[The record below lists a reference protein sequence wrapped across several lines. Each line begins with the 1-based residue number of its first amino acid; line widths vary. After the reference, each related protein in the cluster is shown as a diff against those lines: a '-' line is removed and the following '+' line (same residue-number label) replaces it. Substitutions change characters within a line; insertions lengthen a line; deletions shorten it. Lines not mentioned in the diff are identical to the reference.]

1 MKKILLLTA
10 LFITTLL
17 AAQVPQ
23 GISYQAIALTTSGA
37 PVVTAPV
44 GIRLTILDNS
54 ATGTA
59 IYTESHTKTT
69 NAQGLFNLTIGQG
82 SPTLGTFSAINWP
95 TNQKFLKV
103 EMDVAGGSNFTLV
116 GTTQLL
122 SVPYALT
129 AKKLALQAGEGI
141 TLTSPNGTQ
150 YQMAVNDNGELS
162 LPAST
167 GGTNTPNLFYLYG
180 SFNNFN
186 PTSALLMNYEN
197 QYFRG
202 YKYFT
207 AGTQLKFLS
216 GNIQNAAVYGLDATQ
231 HLAINGSAY
240 TIPTNGFYS
249 TDIYVYGLQFYISSI
264 NPKTLVVKNDGSNT
278 FFPMT
283 YSVSNNKLTVTA
295 TQIVAGDKFYF
306 DLGTSSSDRLYGDN
320 LADGTTDQYGISIS
334 FPGATSTPRSYR
346 IEMTPEFNGTG
357 SYTVTPL

>member
-1 MKKILLLTA
+1 MKKLLLLTA
-10 LFITTLL
+10 FFITTLL

-23 GISYQAIALTTSGA
+23 GISYQAIALNTSGG
-37 PVVTAPV
+37 PVVSSPV
-44 GIRLTILDNS
+44 GIRLTILENS

-59 IYTESHTKTT
+59 IYTESHIKTT

-82 SPTLGTFSAINWP
+82 NPTLGTFSTINWG

-103 EMDVAGGSNFTLV
+103 EIDVAGGSNFIVV

-150 YQMAVNDNGELS
+150 YQLAVNDNGELS
-162 LPAST
+162 LPSPT
-167 GGTNTPNLFYLYG
+167 GSANTPSLLYLYG

-186 PTSALLMNYEN
+186 PALALLMNLTN
-197 QYFRG
+197 QNFVG

-216 GNIQNAAVYGLDATQ
+216 SNTANGAIYGLDAMQ
-231 HLAINGSAY
+231 NVVLNGSAF
-240 TIPTNGFYS
+240 TVPANGFYNIK
-249 TDIYVYGLQFYISSI
+249 IYVYGPSFYITSI
-264 NPKTLVVKNDGSNT
+264 NPEIYVRSNNGSDT
-278 FFPMT
+278 TVPMT
-283 YSVSNNKLTVTA
+283 YNVSNNKLTATV
-295 TQIVAGDKFYF
+295 TQIVTGDKFSFAYAGN
-306 DLGTSSSDRLYGDN
+306 GTSTSFGDN
-320 LADGTTDQYGISIS
+320 LADGTTDENGILIS

-346 IEMTPEFNGTG
+346 IEMTPEFNGSG

>member
-23 GISYQAIALTTSGA
+23 GISYQAIALNTSGA
-37 PVVTAPV
+37 PVFTAPV
-44 GIRLTILDNS
+44 GVRLTILDNS

-82 SPTLGTFSAINWP
+82 NPTLGTFSTINWG

-103 EMDVAGGSNFTLV
+103 EMDVAGGSNFAIV

-150 YQMAVNDNGELS
+150 YQMTVNDNGELS

-167 GGTNTPNLFYLYG
+167 GETNTPNLFYLYG

-186 PTSALLMNYEN
+186 PTSALLMNFESFN
-197 QYFRG
+197 FRG

-216 GNIQNAAVYGLDATQ
+216 SNTQNAAVYGLNASQ
-231 HLAINGSAY
+231 NVVLNGSAY
-240 TIPTNGFYS
+240 TIPSNGFYHLS
-249 TDIYVYGLQFYISSI
+249 ISLNNLPTLDVYSLGPKISFRGNNRDDIS
-264 NPKTLVVKNDGSNT
+264 
-278 FFPMT
+278 MT
-283 YSVSNNKLTVTA
+283 YNVSNNKLSATVTN
-295 TQIVAGDKFYF
+295 IVAGEKFYF
-306 DLGTSSSDRLYGDN
+306 TYPAGFIITFGDN
-320 LADGTTDQYGISIS
+320 LAEGTTDRDGDPIS
-334 FPGATSTPRSYR
+334 FPGATSTPRNYR
-346 IEMTPEFNGTG
+346 IEMTPEFNGSG
-357 SYTVTPL
+357 NYTITPL

>member
-1 MKKILLLTA
+1 MKKFLLLTA
-10 LFITTLL
+10 LFFTTLFS
-17 AAQVPQ
+17 AQVPQ
-23 GISYQAIALTTSGA
+23 GISYQAIALNTSGT

-54 ATGTA
+54 AAGTA

-82 SPTLGTFSAINWP
+82 NPTLGTFSTLDWG

-103 EMDVAGGSNFTLV
+103 EMDVAGGSNFALV

-141 TLTSPNGTQ
+141 ALTSPNGTQ
-150 YQMAVNDNGELS
+150 YQLAVNDSGELS
-162 LPAST
+162 LPSPT
-167 GGTNTPNLFYLYG
+167 GSTNTPNLLYLYG

-186 PTSALLMNYEN
+186 PASALLMNLSN
-197 QYFRG
+197 QDFTG

-216 GNIQNAAVYGLDATQ
+216 NNTANGAVYGIDAMQ
-231 HLAINGSAY
+231 NVILNGSPFN
-240 TIPTNGFYS
+240 IPSNGFYN
-249 TDIYVYGLQFYISSI
+249 IRINVYGPVFYIYSI
-264 NPKTLVVKNDGSNT
+264 NPEIYVRSNVNYDT
-278 FFPMT
+278 SVSMT
-283 YSVSNNKLTVTA
+283 YNVSNNKLTATV
-295 TQIVAGDKFYF
+295 TQIVAGDQFRFIYAGNGPSISF
-306 DLGTSSSDRLYGDN
+306 GDN
-320 LADGTTDQYGISIS
+320 LADGTTDENGALIS

-346 IEMTPEFNGTG
+346 IEMTPEFNGSG
-357 SYTVTPL
+357 NYTITPL

>member
-23 GISYQAIALTTSGA
+23 GISYQAIALNTSGA

-82 SPTLGTFSAINWP
+82 NPTLGTFSTLNWG

-141 TLTSPNGTQ
+141 ALTSPNGTQ
-150 YQMAVNDNGELS
+150 YQLAVNDSGELS
-162 LPAST
+162 LGSS
-167 GGTNTPNLFYLYG
+167 GNSPNIPDVLYLYG
-180 SFNNFN
+180 SFNNFDPN
-186 PTSALLMNYEN
+186 SALLMNRGNSYAM
-197 QYFRG
+197 G

-216 GNIQNAAVYGLDATQ
+216 NNTPNAAVYGINAVRNVVS
-231 HLAINGSAY
+231 NGSAY
-240 TIPTNGFYS
+240 TIPSNGFYLLS
-249 TDIYVYGLQFYISSI
+249 ISIPYILPSLDVYSL
-264 NPKTLVVKNDGSNT
+264 NPKIAFYNGRDDIS
-278 FFPMT
+278 MT
-283 YSVSNNKLTVTA
+283 YNVSNNKLSAIVTN
-295 TQIVAGDKFYF
+295 IVATDKFYF
-306 DLGTSSSDRLYGDN
+306 VYPADFIISFGDN
-320 LADGTTDQYGISIS
+320 LADGTTDQGGASIS

-346 IEMTPEFNGTG
+346 IEMTPEFNGSG
-357 SYTVTPL
+357 NYTVTPL

>member
-23 GISYQAIALTTSGA
+23 GISYQAIALNTSGA

-82 SPTLGTFSAINWP
+82 NPTLGTFSAINWA

-103 EMDVAGGSNFTLV
+103 EMDATGGSNFALV

-150 YQMAVNDNGELS
+150 HQLAVNDNGELS
-162 LPAST
+162 LPSPT
-167 GGTNTPNLFYLYG
+167 GSTNTPSLLYLYG

-186 PTSALLMNYEN
+186 PASALLMNLSN
-197 QYFRG
+197 QDFIG

-216 GNIQNAAVYGLDATQ
+216 SNTANGAVYGIDAMQ
-231 HLAINGSAY
+231 NLILNGSPFN
-240 TIPTNGFYS
+240 IPSNGFYN
-249 TDIYVYGLQFYISSI
+249 IKINVYGPNFYIYSI
-264 NPKTLVVKNDGSNT
+264 NPQIIIDRNSGQAN
-278 FFPMT
+278 FPMT
-283 YSVSNNKLTVTA
+283 YNVSNNKLTATV
-295 TQIVAGDKFYF
+295 TQIVAGEKFYF
-306 DLGTSSSDRLYGDN
+306 YYPSFNSTTFGDN
-320 LADGTTDQYGISIS
+320 LSDGTTDQGGISIS

-346 IEMTPEFNGTG
+346 IEMTPEFNGSG